1 MRLEGLGQPLPRTQF
16 QTSRKVVTGFT
27 GKLRVAHG
35 PALGGY
41 MGASIELKTNA
52 KIHPLDQVPQQLNA
66 WLVLVESIPAGTEG
80 TAIARNLV
88 RNVLLLRWGKR
99 EGLSE
104 SEQLLFYEMRP
115 LNIPQGARPER
126 LRVVG
131 WVQDANGQVLSAAKS
146 VCAEQS
152 R

>member
-1 MRLEGLGQPLPRTQF
+1 MRLEGLGRPLPTTQF
-16 QTSRKVVTGFT
+16 QTSRRVVNGLTW
-27 GKLRVAHG
+27 KLRVAHG

-41 MGASIELKTNA
+41 IGASIELKTNA

-99 EGLSE
+99 EELS
-104 SEQLLFYEMRP
+104 
-115 LNIPQGARPER
+115 
-126 LRVVG
+126 
-131 WVQDANGQVLSAAKS
+131 K
-146 VCAEQS
+146 
-152 R
+152 

>member
-1 MRLEGLGQPLPRTQF
+1 
-16 QTSRKVVTGFT
+16 
-27 GKLRVAHG
+27 
-35 PALGGY
+35 

-88 RNVLLLRWGKR
+88 RNVLLIRWGKR
-99 EGLSE
+99 EELSK

-131 WVQDANGQVLSAAKS
+131 WVQDVNGQVLSAAPS